1 MGGFPPV
8 YTPDE
13 LHGLNEEKR
22 NQLRLAIAK
31 VLQTDSQVREM
42 LKAKTRD
49 EYDLLKKHP

>member
-13 LHGLNEEKR
+13 LDGLNEEKR